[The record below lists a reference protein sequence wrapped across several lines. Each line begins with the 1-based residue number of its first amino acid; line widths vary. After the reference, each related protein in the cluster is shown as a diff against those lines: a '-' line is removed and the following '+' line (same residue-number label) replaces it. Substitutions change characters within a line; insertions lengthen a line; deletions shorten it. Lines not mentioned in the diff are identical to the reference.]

1 MKIGE
6 YPGTEWK
13 KYAALK
19 YCRKCA
25 KKAALESKR
34 VWARRSRKDNRL
46 IRQAKD
52 VKLGLLEIENRNLLR
67 KTELQAQENILLA
80 QKVMELGGKI

>member
-13 KYAALK
+13 KYAAMK

-34 VWARRSRKDNRL
+34 AWARRNRKDKRL
-46 IRQAKD
+46 IRQAKN
-52 VKLGLLEIENRNLLR
+52 VKLGLLEIENRNLMKR
-67 KTELQAQENILLA
+67 TELQAQENILLR
-80 QKVMELGGKI
+80 QKILELGGKI